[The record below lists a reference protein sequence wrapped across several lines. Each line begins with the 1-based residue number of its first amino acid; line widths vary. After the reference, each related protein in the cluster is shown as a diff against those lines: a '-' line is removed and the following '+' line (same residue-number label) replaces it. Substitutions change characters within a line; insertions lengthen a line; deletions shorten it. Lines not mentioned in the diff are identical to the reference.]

1 MTLFKG
7 KRNENGRFL
16 KLWILKSPGILHP
29 LCSEESLIKNEK
41 EKEEE
46 EERKKERENTLSRA
60 SSSNKAFSLSLDKL
74 RRPSVCRIP

>member
-16 KLWILKSPGILHP
+16 KLWILESPGILHL

-46 EERKKERENTLSRA
+46 EERKKE
-60 SSSNKAFSLSLDKL
+60 
-74 RRPSVCRIP
+74 